1 MYLFVW
7 AALGLHCCAWAFF
20 SCIRAPLLSSCDVQ
34 ASYCSGF
41 SSCRARAPGSQA
53 SVVAAHWCDIVARP
67 LEHRPSSCGTGLS
80 CSEACGIFLDQRSN
94 LCLLHWQADSLPL
107 THPGSPLRLC
117 ILPNSNII
125 WGFPGGSSGKESAC
139 NAGDLGLTLG
149 LGRSPDRK
157 SVV

>member
-1 MYLFVW
+1 MLHSWLWPIPQFVPPASSPTPLSPSGLRKGAVDFWMKGCISVWGSLRLTFFFMYLFVW

-80 CSEACGIFLDQRSN
+80 CSEACGIFLDQGSN
-94 LCLLHWQADSLPL
+94 PCPLHWQADS
-107 THPGSPLRLC
+107 
-117 ILPNSNII
+117 
-125 WGFPGGSSGKESAC
+125 
-139 NAGDLGLTLG
+139 
-149 LGRSPDRK
+149 
-157 SVV
+157 

>member
-1 MYLFVW
+1 M
-7 AALGLHCCAWAFF
+7 GF
-20 SCIRAPLLSSCDVQ
+20 SVQWLLLLWNTSSRHL
-34 ASYCSGF
+34 GF
-41 SSCRARAPGSQA
+41 SSCSSWALGHRLV
-53 SVVAAHWCDIVARP
+53 VVAHM
-67 LEHRPSSCGTGLS
+67 LS

-139 NAGDLGLTLG
+139 NARDLGSILG
-149 LGRSPDRK
+149 LGRSPGEGKGCPLQYCSLENSINVISEVWSRK
-157 SVV
+157 HHLAGGM